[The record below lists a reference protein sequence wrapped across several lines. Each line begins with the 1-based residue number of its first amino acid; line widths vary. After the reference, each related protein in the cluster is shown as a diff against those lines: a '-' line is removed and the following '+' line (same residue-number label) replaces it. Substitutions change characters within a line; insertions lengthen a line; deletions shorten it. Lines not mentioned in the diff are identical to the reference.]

1 MANLARFVIYVDRG
15 GQYRWRLIAPNGKI
29 LADSGES
36 YVTNAGCR
44 EGIAD
49 TKRYV
54 PTAQIEDL
62 TRR

>member
-1 MANLARFVIYVDRG
+1 MNGRFVIYKDRA
-15 GQYRWRLIAPNGKI
+15 GQYRWQLKAPNGKI

-49 TKRYV
+49 VKRYV
-54 PTAQIEDL
+54 PTAVIVDM
-62 TRR
+62 TV